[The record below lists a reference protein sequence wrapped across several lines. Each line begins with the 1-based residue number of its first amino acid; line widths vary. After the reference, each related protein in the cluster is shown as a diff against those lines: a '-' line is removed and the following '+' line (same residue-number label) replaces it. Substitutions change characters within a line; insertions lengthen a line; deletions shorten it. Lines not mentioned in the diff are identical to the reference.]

1 MEDYF
6 MKKLLILSGLTLT
19 LAACGNS
26 SEEAHSDETHEPHE
40 EGAEHQH
47 EHVLDM
53 NLMVDNETEPS
64 VISVEL
70 LKENGAYEADRVRFE
85 VQKSDTEEITW
96 LNAKEQSDGVY
107 TAETADIPAGEYSIT
122 AHINGPEELH
132 EHTDD
137 IFEIE

>member
-1 MEDYF
+1 
-6 MKKLLILSGLTLT
+6 MKKLLLLSGLTLA
-19 LAACGNS
+19 LAACGNTT
-26 SEEAHSDETHEPHE
+26 EEAQSEETHEPAE
-40 EGAEHQH
+40 ESAEHDH
-47 EHVLDM
+47 EHVLDI
-53 NLMVDNETEPS
+53 NLTVDNEADPS
-64 VISVEL
+64 IISVEL
-70 LKENGAYEADRVRFE
+70 LKEDEAYEADHVRFE
-85 VQKSDTEEITW
+85 VQEPETEEITW